1 MKARD
6 LRDRSTE
13 DLAELE
19 KSLLADSFQNRFKNF
34 TNRLDDTSVIKK
46 SKRDVARVKLILAER
61 ARGVTVVYKT
71 PEVAPAK
78 PKTRPPKPA
87 PKAAEVEAADDPGKS
102 PTGETESAEAGE
114 KEAPAKK
121 KAAKPAAKAAPAA
134 KAKAKAEASD
144 KPAAKKPKAKTEKSK

>member
-19 KSLLADSFQNRFKNF
+19 KSLTAESFQNRFKNF
-34 TNRLDDTSVIKK
+34 TNRLDDTSVINK
-46 SKRDVARVKLILAER
+46 SKRDLARVKLILAER
-61 ARGVTVVYKT
+61 ARGITVVYKAADVT
-71 PEVAPAK
+71 PQK
-78 PKTRPPKPA
+78 PKTRPPKP
-87 PKAAEVEAADDPGKS
+87 PKQAEVETAEA
-102 PTGETESAEAGE
+102 ESAEGE

-121 KAAKPAAKAAPAA
+121 KASKPAVKAAPAA
-134 KAKAKAEASD
+134 KTKAKAESAE

>member
-19 KSLLADSFQNRFKNF
+19 RSLLAESFQNRFKNF
-34 TNRLDDTSVIKK
+34 TNRLDDTSVIGK
-46 SKRDVARVKLILAER
+46 SKRDLARVKLILAER
-61 ARGVTVVYKT
+61 ARGITVVYKA
-71 PEVAPAK
+71 PEAAPQK
-78 PKTRPPKPA
+78 PKTRPPKP
-87 PKAAEVEAADDPGKS
+87 PKEAKAEAADHDHDHDDDHDHDHDH
-102 PTGETESAEAGE
+102 E
-114 KEAPAKK
+114 KAPPSKK

-134 KAKAKAEASD
+134 KTKAKAEPAD

>member
-19 KSLLADSFQNRFKNF
+19 KSLLAESFQNRFKNF
-34 TNRLDDTSVIKK
+34 TNRLDDTSVIRK
-46 SKRDVARVKLILAER
+46 SKRDLARVKLILAER
-61 ARGVTVVYKT
+61 AAGITVVYKT
-71 PEVAPAK
+71 PEAAPQK

-87 PKAAEVEAADDPGKS
+87 KEAAAEHEHEHDEHEHEHEEGKAAP
-102 PTGETESAEAGE
+102 
-114 KEAPAKK
+114 KK

-134 KAKAKAEASD
+134 KTKAKAEAAE

>member
-19 KSLLADSFQNRFKNF
+19 KSLLAESFQNRFKNF
-34 TNRLDDTSVIKK
+34 TNRLDDTSVLKK
-46 SKRDVARVKLILAER
+46 SKRDLARVKLILAER
-61 ARGVTVVYKT
+61 AAGIAVVYKT
-71 PEVAPAK
+71 AETAPQK
-78 PKTRPPKPA
+78 PKTRPPKA
-87 PKAAEVEAADDPGKS
+87 AKKAEAADHDHDQDHDHDH
-102 PTGETESAEAGE
+102 EGE

-121 KAAKPAAKAAPAA
+121 KAAAKPAAKAAPA
-134 KAKAKAEASD
+134 KTKAKAEAAE

>member
-19 KSLLADSFQNRFKNF
+19 RSLLAESFQSRFKNF

-46 SKRDVARVKLILAER
+46 SKRDLARVKLILAER
-61 ARGVTVVYKT
+61 AAGITVVYKA
-71 PEVAPAK
+71 PEAAPQK

-87 PKAAEVEAADDPGKS
+87 PKEAEVETA
-102 PTGETESAEAGE
+102 ETESAEAGD

-121 KAAKPAAKAAPAA
+121 KSAKPAAKAAPAA
-134 KAKAKAEASD
+134 KTKAKAEPAD

>member
-6 LRDRSTE
+6 LRDRTTE

-19 KSLLADSFQNRFKNF
+19 KSLLAESFQNRFKNF

-46 SKRDVARVKLILAER
+46 SKRDLARVKLILAER
-61 ARGVTVVYKT
+61 ASGVTVVYKAADAT
-71 PEVAPAK
+71 QQK
-78 PKTRPPKPA
+78 PKTRPPKPL
-87 PKAAEVEAADDPGKS
+87 KEAEVEAA
-102 PTGETESAEAGE
+102 EAESAGAEGE

-134 KAKAKAEASD
+134 KTKAKAEPAE